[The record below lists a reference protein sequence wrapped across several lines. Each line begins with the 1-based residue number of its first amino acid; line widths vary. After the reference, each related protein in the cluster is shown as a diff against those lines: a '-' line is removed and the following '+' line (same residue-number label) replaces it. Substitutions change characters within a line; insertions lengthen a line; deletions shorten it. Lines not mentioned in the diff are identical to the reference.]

1 MLKEKICAVIGAVG
15 GAVATAM
22 GGWNAGLQA
31 LVIFMGI
38 DYATGLMVAGI
49 FHASPK
55 TSGGGLESQAGFK
68 GLCRKF
74 MILLVV
80 LAANQIDVLLGVQYI
95 RDAAIIA
102 FCTNEL
108 ISILE
113 NAGLMGLPIPKA
125 LKNAIELL
133 KKKEEQ
139 EAQLLSGCTPDT
151 N

>member
-1 MLKEKICAVIGAVG
+1 MLKVKICTVIGAVG
-15 GAVATAM
+15 GAIATAM
-22 GGWNAGLQA
+22 GGWNAALQA

-74 MILLVV
+74 MMLLIV
-80 LAANQIDVLLGVQYI
+80 LAANQIDVLVGVHYV
-95 RDAAIIA
+95 RDAVIIA

-125 LKNAIELL
+125 MKNAIEIL
-133 KKKEEQ
+133 KKKEQQ
-139 EAQLLSGCTPDT
+139 EGVH
-151 N
+151 NG